1 MTWTC
6 WKRQGICLFMAVSFF
21 TRLPAPAGLPFDSTL
36 FRHCSRYFG
45 VVGWLIGLLTTLIC
59 WGFSW
64 FLPVDVAIFLSMLGS
79 ILLTGAFHEDGLAD
93 MADGLVG
100 GMTVERRLEI
110 MKDSRLGTYGAI
122 ALVSCLLLKFLTL
135 SHIGTHSLATL
146 CLTLFIVH
154 TLSRSISG
162 TLMFDMQY
170 VRKDDSTAKVKAVAE
185 TQDYIDM
192 LVLLGSGL
200 VTLWVMTPSAAGT
213 LLAVNVLVRQWM
225 KRYLLQKLGGYTG
238 DCLGGAQQC
247 CELAGYLVILAWLD
261 HGQPL
266 WTQGVSQWLTHI

>member
-36 FRHCSRYFG
+36 FRHCNRYFG
-45 VVGWLIGLLTTLIC
+45 VVGWLIGLLTALIC
-59 WGFSW
+59 WGCAW
-64 FLPVDVAIFLSMLGS
+64 LVPLDVAVFISMLAG

-100 GMTVERRLEI
+100 GTTVAQRLTI

-135 SHIGTHSLATL
+135 SHIGSYSIATL
-146 CLTLFIVH
+146 SLTLFVVH
-154 TLSRSISG
+154 TLSRAISG

-170 VRKDDSTAKVKAVAE
+170 ARKDDATAKVKAVAE
-185 TQDYIDM
+185 TQDYTDM
-192 LVLLGSGL
+192 LILLGSGL
-200 VTLWVMTPSAAGT
+200 ITLWLLTPLAAGV
-213 LLAVNVLVRQWM
+213 LLAINMLVRQGM
-225 KRYLLQKLGGYTG
+225 KYYLLQKIGGYTG
-238 DCLGGAQQC
+238 DCLGGAQQF
-247 CELAGYLVILAWLD
+247 CELASYLMILAWLE
-261 HGQPL
+261 HGLPL
-266 WTQGVSQWLTHI
+266 WTQDVSQWLSHI